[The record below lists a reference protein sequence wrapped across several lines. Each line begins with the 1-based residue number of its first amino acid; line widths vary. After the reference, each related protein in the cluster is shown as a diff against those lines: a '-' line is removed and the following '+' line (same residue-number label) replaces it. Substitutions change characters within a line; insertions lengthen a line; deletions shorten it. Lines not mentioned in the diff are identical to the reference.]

1 MSRADHMDVAAY
13 ALGVLDPQDTE
24 RFEEHLAT
32 CWACAAEL
40 ETMVPV
46 VGLLSDIDG
55 ETMMAMEHT
64 ATDPALLDRT
74 LVAVRTHRRRAR
86 MRQVLSMAAAVVAV
100 GALSGIGVS
109 VLDGDRGKEVVAG
122 PSQSTPSVPGPQ
134 SPQPTRSAPGPGVG
148 GPNDIPGEQYDAV
161 DSGTGVRATMWLANK
176 EYGTWIGFN
185 LTKLPGP
192 RTCRLVVIRK
202 NDTSEVISTW
212 AVPGTGYGTN
222 TNPQDLQ
229 LEASTAA
236 AKNDIAKL
244 QVQSVDAN
252 GVASP
257 LVTVVP

>member
-1 MSRADHMDVAAY
+1 MSRVDHMDVAAY
-13 ALGVLDPQDTE
+13 ALGVLDEQDTE

-74 LVAVRTHRRRAR
+74 LVAVRSHRRRAR
-86 MRQVLSMAAAVVAV
+86 MRRVFATAAAVVAV
-100 GALSGIGVS
+100 GAISGVGVATFGGT
-109 VLDGDRGKEVVAG
+109 DGRGPVIAEPTATVPVDD
-122 PSQSTPSVPGPQ
+122 PPTPE
-134 SPQPTRSAPGPGVG
+134 PTRSGPGAG
-148 GPNDIPGEQYDAV
+148 GNEIEGDQFDAT
-161 DSGTGVRATMWLANK
+161 DGSTGVKATMWLANK
-176 EYGTWIGFN
+176 EFGTWIGFN
-185 LTKLPGP
+185 LTRLPGP
-192 RTCRLVVIRK
+192 RTCRLVVLRK
-202 NDTSEVISTW
+202 NATTEVVSTW
-212 AVPGTGYGTN
+212 SVPGTGYGTN

-229 LEASTAA
+229 LEASTSAPR
-236 AKNDIAKL
+236 NDIAKL

-257 LVTVVP
+257 LVTVTP

>member
-13 ALGVLDPQDTE
+13 ALGVLDEQDTE

-74 LVAVRTHRRRAR
+74 LGAVRAHRRRAR
-86 MRQVLSMAAAVVAV
+86 IRQVFATAAAVVAV
-100 GALSGIGVS
+100 GALSGIGVAA
-109 VLDGDRGKEVVAG
+109 LDGGGNDQVIAEPTVTVPVV
-122 PSQSTPSVPGPQ
+122 PTVN
-134 SPQPTRSAPGPGVG
+134 PQPTRSGPGAG
-148 GPNDIPGEQYDAV
+148 GPNEIEGDQFDAT
-161 DSGTGVRATMWLANK
+161 DGSTGVKATMWLANK
-176 EYGTWIGFN
+176 EFGTWIGFN

-192 RTCRLVVIRK
+192 RTCRLVVVRK
-202 NDTSEVISTW
+202 NDTTEVVSTW

-229 LEASTAA
+229 LEASTSAPR
-236 AKNDIAKL
+236 NDIAKL
-244 QVQSVDAN
+244 QVQSVDSN

-257 LVTVVP
+257 LVTVTP

>member
-13 ALGVLDPQDTE
+13 ALGVLDQQDTE
-24 RFEEHLAT
+24 RFEEHLAA

-74 LVAVRTHRRRAR
+74 LVAVRTHRRRAQFR
-86 MRQVLSMAAAVVAV
+86 RVFATAAAVVAV
-100 GALSGIGVS
+100 GALSGLGVA
-109 VLDGDRGKEVVAG
+109 VLDGNGGGDQVVAEPTVTATVDG
-122 PSQSTPSVPGPQ
+122 PA
-134 SPQPTRSAPGPGVG
+134 SPQPTRSGPAVG
-148 GPNDIPGEQYDAV
+148 GNEIEGEQHDAT
-161 DSGTGVRATMWLANK
+161 DGSTGVKATMWLARK

-185 LTKLPGP
+185 LTRLPGP
-192 RTCRLVVIRK
+192 RTCRLVVVRK
-202 NDTSEVISTW
+202 NSTTEVVSTW
-212 AVPGTGYGTN
+212 SVPVTGYGTN

-229 LEASTAA
+229 LEASTSAPPG
-236 AKNDIAKL
+236 DIAKV
-244 QVQSVDAN
+244 QVQSVDPN